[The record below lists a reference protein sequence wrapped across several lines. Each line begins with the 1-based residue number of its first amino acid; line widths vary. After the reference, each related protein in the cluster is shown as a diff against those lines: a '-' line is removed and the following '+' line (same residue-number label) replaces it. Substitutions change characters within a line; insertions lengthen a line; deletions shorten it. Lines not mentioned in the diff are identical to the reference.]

1 LKPVTFENIIR
12 VAAILCLILFE
23 THLYGQ
29 EQKDTLLKQKDTV
42 PKKNNNVFKF
52 AIGALK
58 RHHSD
63 SATKATVLNTKIET
77 PYLPYAGKVIRNIF
91 IKEYGFERTF
101 SDTSKEIHYFGTT
114 ILNKLHRNSREWVIR
129 NNLFI
134 KERTELNPYIVAD
147 NARYLRSIEF
157 IQDARILV
165 KEIPNVPD
173 SVDLVVI
180 TKDLF
185 SINGALNDA
194 SADRFKAKISDA
206 NVRGMGQKIAF
217 TALIEKDRDP
227 NFGYEILYSKNNIAN
242 TFINA
247 TVDYAT
253 IKPDMTT
260 YNADEQAW
268 YTKLERPLVSQY
280 SHMAGAMLIG
290 QNESQNTYFK
300 PDSLFYKYHYNTF
313 DAWMGYNLN
322 VHKFYTDAKLKNRKF
337 ISLRYFKNNFTETP
351 YQVQDH
357 YYFRYNDRQ
366 AILGSI
372 TFFRQN
378 FYETNYI
385 YGFGTTEDIP
395 YGYNVALTAG
405 WYKQADLKRPY
416 VGVDANRYV
425 YTNRGDFIQYFLRT
439 GGFMN
444 HGQLQ
449 DASLLVGTSIYSRLF
464 LYNKVKIRQHFN
476 FSYTQQFNRVGLEP
490 LSINN
495 NFGLRFFRSDSIRG
509 AQRISLYSET
519 FFFLKYKVFGF
530 KFAPF
535 AFGDI
540 TLIRPEDESFSKSTA
555 YYGLGGGVRTRNEN
569 LVFGTIELRLI
580 YFPRKVDQNSF
591 KLTLTTNIR
600 FRVNSSYVSAPDI
613 VQLNNDNGNNIY

>member
-1 LKPVTFENIIR
+1 LRAVAIENIVR
-12 VAAILCLILFE
+12 FAAVLCLVLFQY
-23 THLYGQ
+23 HLYGQ
-29 EQKDTLLKQKDTV
+29 QKEDTLPK
-42 PKKNNNVFKF
+42 KKNNIFKF
-52 AIGALK
+52 AIGALT
-58 RHHSD
+58 RSHSD
-63 SATKATVLNTKIET
+63 SATKSAVLNSRIEI
-77 PYLPYAGKVIRNIF
+77 PFLPYAGKLIRNIS
-91 IKEYGFERTF
+91 IKEYGFERNF

-147 NARYLRSIEF
+147 NERYLRSIEF
-157 IQDARILV
+157 IQDARILIREV
-165 KEIPNVPD
+165 PNEPD
-173 SVDLVVI
+173 SVDLIVT

-185 SINGALNDA
+185 SLTGELNDA
-194 SADRFKAKISDA
+194 NMDRFKAKISDA

-217 TALIEKDRDP
+217 TALIEKSRDP
-227 NFGYEILYSKNNIAN
+227 NFGYEVLYSKNNIAN

-247 TVDYAT
+247 TVDYST
-253 IKPDMTT
+253 IKPDLTT
-260 YNADEQAW
+260 YQQDEQAW
-268 YTKLERPLVSQY
+268 YVKLERPLVSQY
-280 SHMAGAMLIG
+280 SHVAGALLVG
-290 QNESQNTYFK
+290 QNQSRNTYLK

-313 DAWMGYNLN
+313 DGWIGYNLN
-322 VHKFYTDAKLKNRKF
+322 VHKYFTDTKLKNRKF
-337 ISLRYFKNNFTETP
+337 IGIRYFRNNFTQTP
-351 YQVQDH
+351 YQVEGH
-357 YYFRYNDRQ
+357 YNFRYNDRH
-366 AILGSI
+366 AILGSM

-378 FYETNYI
+378 FYESNYF

-395 YGYNVALTAG
+395 YGYNVAVTAG

-416 VGVDANRYV
+416 AGIDANRYV
-425 YTNRGDFIQYFLRT
+425 YTNRGEFIQYFLRT

-449 DASLLVGTSIYSRLF
+449 DVNLLVGTSIYSRLF
-464 LYNKVKIRQHFN
+464 LCNNVKIRQHFN

-495 NFGLRFFRSDSIRG
+495 NFGLRYFRSDSIRG
-509 AQRISLYSET
+509 DQRISLYSET
-519 FFFLKYKVFGF
+519 FIFLKYKVLGF

-540 TLIRPEDESFSKSTA
+540 TLIRPQEESFSKSTA

-569 LVFGTIELRLI
+569 LVFGTIELRFI

-591 KLTLTTNIR
+591 KLTLNTNIR
-600 FRVNSSYVSAPDI
+600 FRINSSYVSAPDI